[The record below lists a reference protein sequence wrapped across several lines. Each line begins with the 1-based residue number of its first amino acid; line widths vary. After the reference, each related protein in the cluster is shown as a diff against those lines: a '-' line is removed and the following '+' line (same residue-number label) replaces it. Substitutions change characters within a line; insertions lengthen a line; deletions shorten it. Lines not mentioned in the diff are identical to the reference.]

1 MMNINRIFEF
11 LYCYYRKDL
20 IYCIIVAII
29 GGVAEFIN
37 LVILRHVLS
46 SLSEIEHNDA
56 ILLKNNSV
64 HEQVLIV
71 VFSTVFV
78 LLFRLLVLH
87 RLTYGANR
95 LGSKISVSALSSSI
109 QNKNLGADLKSNSVS
124 AATSKS
130 LNLVN
135 MVIYPIFLT
144 IATSASGILI
154 IAALAYVDL
163 KLTAYVMAFG
173 GIIIS
178 LFVASK
184 KVTSSRVDLNK
195 LQDSHSQKLL
205 NIIKCKIEIL
215 TYGVWSRVDEVY
227 KAEDVHLRSEF
238 AKVHFQMQVPRLL
251 VDAVLIIAA
260 ATIYWFYQLGLIGL
274 EIVSLLIVFGLG
286 FMRLI
291 PQCLQLV
298 QAITT
303 ISAYGTTFDS
313 FLTVRTA
320 DDVIDAPSIPQ
331 SDTSTQIKISIPTG
345 YRVVGGTD
353 ENTVVNSEEGGSIR
367 LQQGNKV
374 LLRGGSGIGKT
385 SLMNSLV
392 RLKSN
397 NAIGFDT
404 VRAHDL
410 SVAYCPQFP
419 GVITGTVADNIRFF
433 RDNLSRLEIAN
444 LINLLGLSHISFI
457 QDEDSISGGELA
469 RISLGR
475 ALISKPDVLLLD
487 ETFAPLSD
495 SATREL
501 LTTINGQ
508 RKLTVMAILHAE
520 NFDEYFDEVLIL
532 GRENNINNAV

>member
-1 MMNINRIFEF
+1 MNVFRIFEF
-11 LYCYYRKDL
+11 LYRYYRKDL
-20 IYCIIVAII
+20 IFCIVVAII
-29 GGVAEFIN
+29 GGIAEFIN

-46 SLSEIEHNDA
+46 SLSEIELDD
-56 ILLKNNSV
+56 IIISENNSV
-64 HEQVLIV
+64 HALFFIV
-71 VFSTVFV
+71 VISTVVV
-78 LLFRLLVLH
+78 LLFRLLVLQ

-95 LGSKISVSALSSSI
+95 LGSKISVSSLSNSI
-109 QNKNLGADLKSNSVS
+109 RNKNLGEDLKSSSVS

-154 IAALAYVDL
+154 IAALAYVDF
-163 KLTAYVMAFG
+163 KLTVYVAAFG
-173 GIIIS
+173 LIIFS
-178 LFVASK
+178 LFIAVK
-184 KVTSSRVDLNK
+184 KISSSRVDLNS
-195 LQDSHSQKLL
+195 LQDKHSQKLL

-215 TYGVWSRVDEVY
+215 TYGVWNRVYEVY
-227 KAEDVHLRSEF
+227 KAEDIQLRSEF

-251 VDAVLIIAA
+251 VDAALIIAA
-260 ATIYWFYQLGLIGL
+260 ASIYWFYQLGIIGL

-313 FLTVRTA
+313 FLTKKKA
-320 DDVIDAPSIPQ
+320 DHVIGSPSIPQ
-331 SDTSTQIKISIPTG
+331 ADTSTQIKIIIPAG
-345 YRVVGGTD
+345 YRVAGGNEGT
-353 ENTVVNSEEGGSIR
+353 TVENSEAGGAIR
-367 LQQGNKV
+367 LQSGSKV
-374 LLRGGSGIGKT
+374 LLRGESGIGKT

-397 NAIGFDT
+397 NAIGFET

-410 SVAYCPQFP
+410 SVSYCPQFP
-419 GVITGTVADNIRFF
+419 GVITGTVDENIRFF
-433 RDNLSRLEIAN
+433 RDCLSSLEITN
-444 LINLLGLSHISFI
+444 LINRLGLSHISFI
-457 QDEDSISGGELA
+457 QDEDSVSGGELA

-495 SATREL
+495 SDTRDL
-501 LTTINGQ
+501 LTEIKGQ
-508 RKLTVMAILHAE
+508 KKLTVMAILHAE
-520 NFDEYFDEVLIL
+520 NFDEYFDEILVL
-532 GRENNINNAV
+532 GRDNGH